1 MQSFSAALEDF
12 RRARQQAD
20 LEQIMARL
28 RGKSADLLSFEQV
41 RQTLKATESQVREL
55 RDIPLDAIVG
65 SVGRYADFTRSF
77 LPRHDS
83 NAERWARVEL
93 AATGLKGMP
102 PILVYQIGDVY
113 FVEDGHHR
121 VSVAR
126 QLGATH
132 IQAYVTPVRTRVPLA
147 PDVQPDDLIL
157 KAEYADFL
165 ERTHLDETRPGV
177 DLTTTA
183 PGRYRILLEQ
193 IETYRCYLSQG
204 QADEMDYSC
213 AAARWYDEMYLP
225 VVQVIRERGI
235 LRDFPRRTET
245 DLYVWIA
252 EHRAALQASLGWSV
266 RPDLAAE
273 DWLAQFSAKSKKGQN
288 VLTAAPPQWWRAER
302 AAVLDQGCLFGDILV
317 PLSGEEKGWQALEQA
332 VEIARLEGA
341 RLHGLHVARSA
352 VYLEDAATQAMQER
366 FRQRCELAG
375 LSGELNFDVGNV
387 ALKICEWA
395 RWTDVVVVNL
405 AHPPDVRPLA
415 RLKSGLRNLIL
426 GCPRPLLTVPHVS
439 YTLNRALLA
448 YDGSPKAD
456 GALFVATY
464 LAARWALTLTV
475 ITVKDKSHATR
486 EALTRARTYLETH
499 GVNARLVEPS
509 GSASRA
515 IVDAAEESKSKLI
528 LMGGYGRGP
537 RWQAVL
543 GSTVDGVLRRS
554 RQPVLICP

>member
-28 RGKSADLLSFEQV
+28 RGRSADLLSFEQV

-83 NAERWARVEL
+83 DAERWARVEL

-132 IQAYVTPVRTRVPLA
+132 IQAYVTPVHTRVPLS

-165 ERTHLDETRPGV
+165 ERTHLDETRPGA
-177 DLTTTA
+177 DLSTTA
-183 PGRYRILLEQ
+183 PGRYRVLLEQ
-193 IETYRCYLSQG
+193 IEAYRCYLSQG
-204 QADEMDYSC
+204 QADEVDYAC

-225 VVQVIRERGI
+225 VVQVIRERGV

-245 DLYVWIA
+245 DLYVWIS
-252 EHRAALQASLGWSV
+252 EHRAALQANLGWNI

-273 DWLAQFSAKSKKGQN
+273 DWMAQFSGKSKRQP
-288 VLTAAPPQWWRAER
+288 LTATPPPQWWRAER
-302 AAVLDQGCLFGDILV
+302 AAILEQGCLFGDILV
-317 PLSGEEKGWQALEQA
+317 PLSGEDRSWQALDQA

-341 RLHGLHVARSA
+341 RLHGLHVARSP
-352 VYLEDAATQAMQER
+352 VYLEGREAQAMQDR
-366 FRQRCELAG
+366 FRERCELAG
-375 LSGELNFDVGNV
+375 LSGELNLDVGNV

-395 RWTDVVVVNL
+395 RWTDLVVTNL
-405 AHPPDVRPLA
+405 AHPPDARPLA

-426 GCPRPLLTVPHVS
+426 GCSRPLLTVPHVS

-475 ITVKDKSHATR
+475 ITVKDKSNAAHQ
-486 EALTRARTYLETH
+486 ALTRAQTYLEAH
-499 GVNARLVEPS
+499 GINARLIEQS
-509 GSASRA
+509 GSVGRA

-537 RWQAVL
+537 HLQAVL

-554 RQPVLICP
+554 RLPVLICP